1 MNKKEAYEIKAKY
14 GEDAY
19 DIALEILEKDRI
31 IGTWND
37 KKNVADHH
45 INENNKKI
53 WKLLVK
59 LETVKRA
66 NN

>member
-1 MNKKEAYEIKAKY
+1 MNRTEAFEIKAKY

-19 DIALEILEKDRI
+19 HIALQVLEKERI

-45 INENNKKI
+45 INQNYKKI

-59 LETVKRA
+59 LETSKRA
-66 NN
+66 KN